1 MIGMGAMLT
10 QADGRRLHRFRLRT
24 PLLKLGVELDHEF
37 LGAVV
42 VDIPQAQN
50 ERLRSSL
57 QQTSDQ
63 THQLIT
69 GRDYIQS
76 GSASA
81 EYY

>member
-1 MIGMGAMLT
+1 MIGMGAVPA
-10 QADGRRLHRFRLRT
+10 QADGCRSHGFRLRT
-24 PLLKLGVELDHEF
+24 PCLQLGIELDHEF